1 MKDITQ
7 LLEEP
12 NVTIAIVGAMDNPSK
27 YGYVIYGDSKLEGFR
42 VFPVNPNNSSIDG
55 DKPFNRPGNGAH
67 AERLC
72 IYIMFNELR

>member
-27 YGYVIYGDSKLEGFR
+27 YGYVIYRDSKLEGFR
-42 VFPVNPNNSSIDG
+42 VFPVNPNRSSIDG
-55 DKPFNRPGNGAH
+55 DKALNRLGKGAN
-67 AERLC
+67 AERL
-72 IYIMFNELR
+72 R